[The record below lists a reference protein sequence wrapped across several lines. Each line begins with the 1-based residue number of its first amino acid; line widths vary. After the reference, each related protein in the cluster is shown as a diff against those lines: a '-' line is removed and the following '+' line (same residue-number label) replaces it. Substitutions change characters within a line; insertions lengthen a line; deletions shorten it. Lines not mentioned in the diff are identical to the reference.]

1 MERFDLKNG
10 ALRLTE
16 QPGLAYRVETGRVL
30 VFLMPWREK
39 KTGRRFLLAEVGP
52 GALVPSL
59 CWEDD
64 VQGSWIFGLSA
75 LEEASLTCWRLN
87 DIIQLQPFVC
97 SYRHIVG
104 NIAYRYKP
112 DFFCVFFFTGI
123 GLLFFCAAFLCFSR
137 CRFFCLRLTAFLF
150 ISAGC
155 GSKSHAHDQH
165 SQNCFFLHV

>member
-16 QPGLAYRVETGRVL
+16 HPGLAYRVETGRVL

-39 KTGRRFLLAEVGP
+39 KTGRRFPLAEVGP

-75 LEEASLTCWRLN
+75 LEEASLTCWEAPRGSGRR
-87 DIIQLQPFVC
+87 PR
-97 SYRHIVG
+97 SPSPGRRG
-104 NIAYRYKP
+104 SGSWTPRP
-112 DFFCVFFFTGI
+112 SP
-123 GLLFFCAAFLCFSR
+123 SR
-137 CRFFCLRLTAFLF
+137 WW
-150 ISAGC
+150 SATT
-155 GSKSHAHDQH
+155 
-165 SQNCFFLHV
+165 